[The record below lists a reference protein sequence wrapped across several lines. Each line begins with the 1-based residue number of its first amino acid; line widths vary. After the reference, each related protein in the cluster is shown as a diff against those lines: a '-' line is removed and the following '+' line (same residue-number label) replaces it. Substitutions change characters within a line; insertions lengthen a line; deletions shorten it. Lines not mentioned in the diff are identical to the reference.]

1 LSKVQFR
8 PLLKLVFLLLI
19 LPAIN
24 FLGAD
29 SVNARKIVNSDSSL
43 CKSRDLITMIA
54 FSTREYNVAI
64 CKDGSNSDYYY
75 IGQDKQDTEQT
86 IFLKVYERN
95 NPYTGANPWLLKAR
109 NGEYTYQIAEF
120 NPLSGNGYV
129 SISVFKN
136 GRRIYHEVTDTYV
149 GSSE

>member
-1 LSKVQFR
+1 MKTVFK
-8 PLLKLVFLLLI
+8 PLLKIVILLLF

-24 FLGAD
+24 FLGTD

-43 CKSRDLITMIA
+43 CKSRDLFTLIA

-64 CKDGSNSDYYY
+64 CKGESDSEYYY
-75 IGQDKQDTEQT
+75 VGQDKQDIEQT

-109 NGEYTYQIAEF
+109 DGEYTYQIAEF
-120 NPLSGNGYV
+120 NPLSINGYV

-136 GRRIYHEVTDTYV
+136 GSRIYHEVTDTYV

>member
-1 LSKVQFR
+1 
-8 PLLKLVFLLLI
+8 
-19 LPAIN
+19 
-24 FLGAD
+24 
-29 SVNARKIVNSDSSL
+29 
-43 CKSRDLITMIA
+43 MIA
-54 FSTREYNVAI
+54 FSTREYIVAI

-75 IGQDKQDTEQT
+75 VGQDKQGTEQT

-95 NPYTGANPWLLKAR
+95 NPYRGANPWLLKAR

-136 GRRIYHEVTDTYV
+136 GSRIYHEVTDTYV